1 MCVPRTK
8 IYYVIRSGVGS
19 GVRSWRTRFNG
30 QQLRLSWIT
39 HGFVYMRENV
49 RPEQLANHKSPEKNY
64 SEIEYFI
71 ILFLRFVLVLAL
83 RVSFLSFNPK
93 RPDDTGYT
101 IHLFVFT
108 LRYTH
113 SPMFTWV
120 HSQILAV
127 IRTPHTLHQTTT
139 FFSHGVFRMPAWG
152 KHLISGGLLSSSFR
166 SEIGFWN
173 LNSPPISLWKTIIT
187 YFRST
192 ALETCRNS
200 RAFPLFSRIFPVPAF
215 LRRLLRVH

>member
-1 MCVPRTK
+1 MANNSVSPGSHTGLFICVRTFGRNNWPTTK
-8 IYYVIRSGVGS
+8 APKKLLG
-19 GVRSWRTRFNG
+19 N
-30 QQLRLSWIT
+30 WIF
-39 HGFVYMRENV
+39 HN
-49 RPEQLANHKSPEKNY
+49 P
-64 SEIEYFI
+64 
-71 ILFLRFVLVLAL
+71 FLRFVLVLAL

-139 FFSHGVFRMPAWG
+139 FFSHGAFRMPAWG